1 MRNKKKKETARE
13 ASAVIP
19 CSLFWSPVK
28 KSNGFHPARRR
39 ERPMCLEAGM
49 SSTGIEKGAWGRV
62 HVSPIGCGC
71 LFPGFLSPFFC
82 FLPYLWPWQQFG
94 CFGWRGPALH
104 TAGAICK
111 AETKSASAGKEVSA
125 ADSSNCTLLSFGIRA
140 ENPQRDRRITRRP
153 LCYGSREQL
162 PVVSFCYAAPE
173 ECVSCRSS
181 PGLSQ

>member
-1 MRNKKKKETARE
+1 
-13 ASAVIP
+13 
-19 CSLFWSPVK
+19 
-28 KSNGFHPARRR
+28 
-39 ERPMCLEAGM
+39 MCLEAGM

-111 AETKSASAGKEVSA
+111 AETKSASAGKGPSSGQLGLHLALFWHSCREFTKGPPYHTA
-125 ADSSNCTLLSFGIRA
+125 APLLWKQKTAPWCFVLLRGPGRM
-140 ENPQRDRRITRRP
+140 R
-153 LCYGSREQL
+153 QL
-162 PVVSFCYAAPE
+162 PEQPKAQPMTWQCLSTWLSTSHPSAVTSTKSSTRTPI
-173 ECVSCRSS
+173 S
-181 PGLSQ
+181 PGR